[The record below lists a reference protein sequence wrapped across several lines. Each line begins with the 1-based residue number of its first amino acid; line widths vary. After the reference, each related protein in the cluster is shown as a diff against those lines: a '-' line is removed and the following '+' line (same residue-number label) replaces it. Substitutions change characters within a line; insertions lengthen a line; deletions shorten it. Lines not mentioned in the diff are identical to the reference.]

1 MRVQILQ
8 RLPKPDDCHFGGGAY
23 AIGGMKTEILAVL
36 LGKVRPFR
44 DDHEPSAIGKLPVAD
59 AIAVGAMGLAGDEQ
73 ADRTVHGG
81 IDKAIHHYPA
91 DHYDWWRGYLGD
103 APLLDAPGAFGE
115 NISTAGL
122 DEENVFLGDRF
133 RLGTALVEVTQA
145 RQPCWKLDH
154 RFQTKGVM
162 AQVVKTRRTGWYY
175 RVLEPGHVRA
185 GDTLDLVERPWPEWP
200 LSSLF
205 ALLIGGEAKD
215 RLADLRALRD
225 VPVLAETW
233 KVRRTK
239 LAEQFGAD

>member
-1 MRVQILQ
+1 METR
-8 RLPKPDDCHFGGGAY
+8 
-23 AIGGMKTEILAVL
+23 ILAVL
-36 LGKVRPFR
+36 TGKARPFR
-44 DDHEPSAIGKLPVAD
+44 DDEASAIGKLPVED
-59 AIAVGAMGLAGDEQ
+59 SVAVGPMGLAGDEQ

-91 DHYDWWRGYLGD
+91 DHYDWWRQYLGD

-122 DEENVFLGDRF
+122 HEENIFLGDRF
-133 RLGTALVEVTQA
+133 RLGSALVEVTQA

-154 RFQTKGVM
+154 RFGAKGVM

-175 RVLEPGHVRA
+175 RVLEPGAVRA
-185 GDTLDLVERPWPEWP
+185 GDALDLIERPYPDWP
-200 LSSLF
+200 LASLF
-205 ALLIGGEAKD
+205 GLLIGGEAKS

-233 KVRRTK
+233 KVRRAK

>member
-1 MRVQILQ
+1 
-8 RLPKPDDCHFGGGAY
+8 
-23 AIGGMKTEILAVL
+23 MKAEILAVL

-44 DDHEPSAIGKLPVAD
+44 GDDAPSANGKLPVAD
-59 AIAVGAMGLAGDEQ
+59 AVAVGAMGLIGDEQ

-81 IDKAIHHYPA
+81 IDKAVHHYPA
-91 DHYDWWRGYLGD
+91 DHYDWWRGQLGEV
-103 APLLDAPGAFGE
+103 PLLDAPGAFGE

-122 DEENVFLGDRF
+122 DEKNVFLGDRF

-154 RFQTKGVM
+154 RFQAKGVM
-162 AQVVKTRRTGWYY
+162 ALVVKTRRTGWYY
-175 RVLEPGHVRA
+175 RVLEPGYVRA
-185 GDTLDLVERPWPEWP
+185 GDTLDLVDRPHPEWP
-200 LSSLF
+200 LASLF

-233 KVRRTK
+233 KMRRAK

>member
-1 MRVQILQ
+1 MN
-8 RLPKPDDCHFGGGAY
+8 
-23 AIGGMKTEILAVL
+23 TEILAVL
-36 LGKVRPFR
+36 LGKSQPFR
-44 DDHEPSAIGKLPVAD
+44 GDEPSAIGKLPVAD
-59 AIAVGAMGLAGDEQ
+59 SVAVGAMGLAGDEQ

-91 DHYDWWRGYLGD
+91 DHYGWWREYLGD
-103 APLLDAPGAFGE
+103 TPLLDAPGAFGE

-122 DEENVFLGDRF
+122 DEQNVFLGDRF
-133 RLGTALVEVTQA
+133 RLGSALVEVTQA

-154 RFQTKGVM
+154 RFQAKGVM

-175 RVLEPGHVRA
+175 RVLEPGKVRA
-185 GDTLDLVERPWPEWP
+185 GDTVELVDRPYPDWP
-200 LSSLF
+200 LASLF
-205 ALLIGGEAKD
+205 GLLIGGEAKS

-233 KVRRTK
+233 KARRAK

>member
-1 MRVQILQ
+1 
-8 RLPKPDDCHFGGGAY
+8 
-23 AIGGMKTEILAVL
+23 MKAEIRAVL

-44 DDHEPSAIGKLPVAD
+44 GDDEPSAIGKLPVTD
-59 AIAVGAMGLAGDEQ
+59 LVAVGPMGLAGDEQ

-81 IDKAIHHYPA
+81 VDKAIHHYPS
-91 DHYDWWRGYLGD
+91 DHYDWWRGHLGD

-115 NISTAGL
+115 NISTSGL
-122 DEENVFLGDRF
+122 DEQNVFLGDRF

-154 RFQTKGVM
+154 RFEIRGVM

-175 RVLEPGHVRA
+175 RVLEAGMVRA
-185 GDTLDLVERPWPEWP
+185 GDALDLVERPYPEWP
-200 LSSLF
+200 LASLF

-215 RLADLRALRD
+215 RPADLRALRD

-233 KVRRTK
+233 KARRAK
-239 LAEQFGAD
+239 LAEHFGVD

>member
-1 MRVQILQ
+1 
-8 RLPKPDDCHFGGGAY
+8 
-23 AIGGMKTEILAVL
+23 MKAEILAVL

-44 DDHEPSAIGKLPVAD
+44 GDDEPSAIGKLPVAHRV
-59 AIAVGAMGLAGDEQ
+59 AVGPMGLAGDDQ

-91 DHYDWWRGYLGD
+91 DHYDWWRSHLGD
-103 APLLDAPGAFGE
+103 VPLLAAPGAFGE

-122 DEENVFLGDRF
+122 DETNVFLGDRF

-175 RVLEPGHVRA
+175 RVLESGQVQA
-185 GDTLDLVERPWPEWP
+185 GDALDLVERPYPDWP
-200 LSSLF
+200 LASLF
-205 ALLIGGEAKD
+205 GLLIGGEAKD
-215 RLADLRALRD
+215 RVADLRALRD

-233 KVRRTK
+233 KLRRAK
-239 LAEQFGAD
+239 LAEQYGAD

>member
-1 MRVQILQ
+1 
-8 RLPKPDDCHFGGGAY
+8 
-23 AIGGMKTEILAVL
+23 MKAEIRAVL

-44 DDHEPSAIGKLPVAD
+44 GDDEPSAIGKLPVTD
-59 AIAVGAMGLAGDEQ
+59 LVAVGPMGLAGDEQ

-81 IDKAIHHYPA
+81 VDKAIHHYPS
-91 DHYDWWRGYLGD
+91 DHYDWWRGHLGD

-122 DEENVFLGDRF
+122 DETNVFLGDRF
-133 RLGTALVEVTQA
+133 RLGSALVEVTQA

-154 RFQTKGVM
+154 RFGTKGVM

-175 RVLEPGHVRA
+175 RVLEPGLVRA
-185 GDTLDLVERPWPEWP
+185 GDALGLVERPHPEWP
-200 LSSLF
+200 LASLF

-215 RLADLRALRD
+215 RPADLRALRD

-233 KVRRTK
+233 KVRRAK

>member
-1 MRVQILQ
+1 METR
-8 RLPKPDDCHFGGGAY
+8 
-23 AIGGMKTEILAVL
+23 ILAVL
-36 LGKVRPFR
+36 TGKARPFR
-44 DDHEPSAIGKLPVAD
+44 DDEASAIGKLPVAD
-59 AIAVGAMGLAGDEQ
+59 SVAVGPMGLAGDEQ

-81 IDKAIHHYPA
+81 VDKAIHHYPA
-91 DHYDWWRGYLGD
+91 DHYDWWRQYLGD

-122 DEENVFLGDRF
+122 HEENVFLGDRF
-133 RLGTALVEVTQA
+133 RLGSALVEVTQA

-154 RFQTKGVM
+154 RFQAKGVM

-175 RVLEPGHVRA
+175 RVLEPGEARA
-185 GDTLDLVERPWPEWP
+185 GDLLELVDRPYPDWP
-200 LSSLF
+200 LASLF
-205 ALLIGGEAKD
+205 GLLIGGEAKS

-233 KVRRTK
+233 KVRRAK

>member
-1 MRVQILQ
+1 MPYEI
-8 RLPKPDDCHFGGGAY
+8 AN
-23 AIGGMKTEILAVL
+23 MKAQILAVL
-36 LGKVRPFR
+36 TGKARAFCG
-44 DDHEPSAIGKLPVAD
+44 DEPSAIGKLPVAH
-59 AIAVGAMGLAGDEQ
+59 AVAVDAMGLVGDEQ

-91 DHYDWWRGYLGD
+91 DHYDWWRGHLGD

-115 NISTAGL
+115 NISTTGL
-122 DEENVFLGDRF
+122 DEQNVFLGDRF

-154 RFQTKGVM
+154 RFGAKGVM
-162 AQVVKTRRTGWYY
+162 AAVVKTRRTGWYY
-175 RVLEPGHVRA
+175 RVLEPGEVRA
-185 GDTLDLVERPWPEWP
+185 GDTLDLVERPCPDWS
-200 LSSLF
+200 LASLF

-233 KVRRTK
+233 KARRAK